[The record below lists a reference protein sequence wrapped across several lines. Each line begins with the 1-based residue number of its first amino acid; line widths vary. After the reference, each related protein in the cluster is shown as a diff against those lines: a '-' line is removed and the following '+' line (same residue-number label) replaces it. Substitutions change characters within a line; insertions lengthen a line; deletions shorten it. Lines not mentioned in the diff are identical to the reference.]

1 MDVVINIPCGHDGD
15 DSVNDIL
22 IILRRFC
29 LRLMVVD
36 EELLPENCEEASV
49 P

>member
-1 MDVVINIPCGHDGD
+1 MDVVINIPCGHDDD

-36 EELLPENCEEASV
+36 EKFLPENCEEASV

>member
-1 MDVVINIPCGHDGD
+1 MDVVINIPCGHDDD

-36 EELLPENCEEASV
+36 EEFLPENCEEASV